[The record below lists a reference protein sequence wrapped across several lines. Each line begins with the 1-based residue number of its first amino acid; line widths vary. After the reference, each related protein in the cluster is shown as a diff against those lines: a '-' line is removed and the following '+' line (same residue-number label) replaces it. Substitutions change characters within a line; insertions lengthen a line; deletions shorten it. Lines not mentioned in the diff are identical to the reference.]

1 MKKEEGGMKKRLLD
15 CPLLD
20 SFLHSSFCL
29 LHFE

>member
-20 SFLHSSFCL
+20 SFLHSSF
-29 LHFE
+29 